1 MNLGADAA
9 NQMVSFYIETLRTA
23 TTITGKGAEH
33 VAALLLNLI
42 KEQKQTKGK
51 TRLNSMI
58 KSGKELK
65 VFTIQK
71 KDLPKFAKEA
81 KSYGVL
87 YSALINRKNKNIDG
101 MVDIMVRNED
111 ASKINRIVER
121 FKLTTSDVA
130 QIKTNVQNE
139 LNELRN
145 KEEQNALNF
154 NMAKTDK
161 SPLLEPYSMISKED
175 NIDNTKFRKSVKS
188 ELNEIKEDIK
198 NKKDLNI
205 KKKTREKSVK
215 IGETKKKKD
224 KVK

>member
-1 MNLGADAA
+1 
-9 NQMVSFYIETLRTA
+9 
-23 TTITGKGAEH
+23 
-33 VAALLLNLI
+33 
-42 KEQKQTKGK
+42 
-51 TRLNSMI
+51 
-58 KSGKELK
+58 
-65 VFTIQK
+65 
-71 KDLPKFAKEA
+71 
-81 KSYGVL
+81 
-87 YSALINRKNKNIDG
+87 
-101 MVDIMVRNED
+101 MVRNED

-130 QIKTNVQNE
+130 QIKTKVQNE

-145 KEEQNALNF
+145 KEEQNTLNF